1 MPPCCPTSSGSG
13 GSRSCKAATGAETR
27 RSRAAVAAAAV
38 AARAAAAAGNAPLVG
53 KQQLQHVVS
62 QQELAAIIE
71 LLGPDAD
78 DDDFCPTCLEAYT
91 DGVRQAVP
99 CRAALSCCR
108 CC

>member
-1 MPPCCPTSSGSG
+1 M
-13 GSRSCKAATGAETR
+13 
-27 RSRAAVAAAAV
+27 AAAAV

-91 DGVRQAVP
+91 DDDPRIFT
-99 CRAALSCCR
+99 R
-108 CC
+108 CGHAFHMQCIYAWLERKATCPLCESPMDLQDDVLL